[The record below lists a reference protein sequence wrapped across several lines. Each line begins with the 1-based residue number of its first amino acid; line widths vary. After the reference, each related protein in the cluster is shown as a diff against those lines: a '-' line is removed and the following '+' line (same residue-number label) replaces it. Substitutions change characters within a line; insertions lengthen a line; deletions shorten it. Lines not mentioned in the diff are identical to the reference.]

1 MEHKHMH
8 HHSVKSVENLPPES
22 SNINSKIYTCSMHPE
37 IRRNE
42 PGDCPIC
49 GMRLVL
55 QKGNSKE
62 EDEAEVRSL
71 GRKLYSSILLTI
83 PVFFLAMGEMYFTS
97 ANFTSLNGWIQLI
110 LGTSVLLGPGFFLI
124 KKGFLSF
131 RTLNLNMYTLITI
144 GVGSAYG
151 YSLFAILFPDLFPET
166 AKMHGKIGLYFEA
179 ASVILTLVI
188 LGEYLQARAQRRTGD
203 AIQALLSLAPKSAH
217 RIEAGKE
224 IEIAVDE
231 IKIGDH
237 LRIKP
242 GEKIP
247 IDGVVIEGFSFVDES
262 MLTGEPIPVEKR
274 VRDKVFGASTNQTG
288 SFIIQAERVGAE
300 TILSQI
306 IHMVEEAQRSKAPI
320 QALADKVAGFFVPI
334 VILIS
339 VITFCVWYFFGPEPV
354 IANGILNSLSVLI
367 IACPCALGLA
377 TPISIMVGVGIGAR
391 NGILIRNAEALE
403 KTGKGTI
410 LFTDKTGT
418 LTEGKPRVTD
428 VIPVKGV
435 KEEYLLQLASSL
447 EQKSEHPIARAIV
460 RRAEESNLKFLPSQN
475 FSSLTGRGVS
485 AKIEDLTIFV
495 GKKTG
500 WEINTEP
507 IAKELQSKEEEFLL
521 NGKTVIWVA
530 DEKRWLGI
538 IAVTDPIKSTTKDAV
553 SRLKTYGIRILMLT
567 GDSISTGKK
576 VGDQVGI
583 SEIYAGLSPQDKRD
597 IVKKFRSK
605 NEVLLVAGDGI
616 NDAPALTEAD
626 VGIAMGSGTDI
637 AIQSAGVTLVKGDL
651 LGISKVIS
659 LSHATMRN
667 IKQNLFFA
675 FIYNFLGVPI
685 AAGVLYPFFHILL
698 SPMIAGAAMSLSS
711 VSVIANAL
719 RLYKEKI

>member
-1 MEHKHMH
+1 MEQEHQH
-8 HHSVKSVENLPPES
+8 HHSVKPLEKTS
-22 SNINSKIYTCSMHPE
+22 SEFSRVNGKVYTCTMHPE
-37 IRRNE
+37 IKRSE

-49 GMRLVL
+49 GMTLVL
-55 QKGNSKE
+55 QKGDSNE
-62 EDEAEVRSL
+62 EDEAVVRSL
-71 GRKLYSSILLTI
+71 GRKFYFSLIFST
-83 PVFFLAMGEMYFTS
+83 PVFLLAMGEMFLTS
-97 ANFTSLNGWIQLI
+97 EMLTSYSGWIQFI
-110 LGTSVLLGPGFFLI
+110 LGTIVFFGPSFFLI
-124 KKGFLSF
+124 KKGFKSF
-131 RTLNLNMYTLITI
+131 KTLNLNMYTLITL
-144 GVGSAYG
+144 GVGAAYG
-151 YSLFAILFPDLFPET
+151 YSLFAVLFPNLFPET

-179 ASVILTLVI
+179 SSVILTLVI

-203 AIQALLSLAPKSAH
+203 AIQALLGLAPKSAH
-217 RIEAGKE
+217 KLDAEKE

-231 IKIGDH
+231 IKIGDR

-247 IDGVVIEGFSFVDES
+247 IDGVILEGVSFVDES

-300 TILSQI
+300 TVLSQI
-306 IHMVEEAQRSKAPI
+306 IRMVEEAQRSKAPI
-320 QALADKVAGFFVPI
+320 QALADRVAGFFVPV
-334 VILIS
+334 VIFIS
-339 VITFCVWYFFGPEPV
+339 AVTFCLWYFLGPEPI
-354 IANGILNSLSVLI
+354 IANSILNSLSVLI

-403 KTGKGTI
+403 KMGKATM

-428 VIPVKGV
+428 LIPVSEV
-435 KEEYLLQLASSL
+435 SEEYLLQLAYSL
-447 EQKSEHPIARAIV
+447 EQMSEHPIARAIV
-460 RRAEESNLKFLPSQN
+460 HKAEELNIKSLPSQN
-475 FSSLTGRGVS
+475 FSSLTGRGVN
-485 AKIEDLTIFV
+485 AKIDDLLVFV

-500 WEINTEP
+500 WEIKDDSIP
-507 IAKELQSKEEEFLL
+507 KELQSKEEEFLS

-530 DEKRWLGI
+530 DQKRWIGI
-538 IAVTDPIKSTTKDAV
+538 IAITDPIKSTTNDAV
-553 SRLKTYGIRILMLT
+553 SRLLSFGIRILMLT
-567 GDSISTGKK
+567 GDSMSTGKK
-576 VGDQVGI
+576 IGDQIGI
-583 SEIYAGLSPQDKRD
+583 SEIYAGLSPQDKKE
-597 IVKKFRSK
+597 IVSKFKSS

-626 VGIAMGSGTDI
+626 VGIAMGSGTEI

-651 LGISKVIS
+651 LGISKAIY
-659 LSHATMRN
+659 LSRATMRN

-675 FIYNFLGVPI
+675 FIYNFLGIPI
-685 AAGVLYPFFHILL
+685 AAGLLYPFFHILL

-711 VSVIANAL
+711 VSVVVNAL
-719 RLYKEKI
+719 RLYKEKV